1 MPEADGY
8 DEIRPWDRQAGET
21 SKAYAAFVTYRDQGE
36 DRSIQSVAEEL
47 DKSRALIS
55 RWSTQNDWVS
65 RAAAWDSMPG
75 QKVAEAYEQM
85 AARIA
90 EQHERVATKLMS
102 RLETHLDLLPEG
114 KVPSQTWSI
123 AHGAGRQGHQFA
135 TELSKPREEGKT
147 AITEAIENLISKLA
161 GEE

>member
-1 MPEADGY
+1 MDTN
-8 DEIRPWDRQAGET
+8 DVRPWDCQPGET
-21 SKAYAAFVTYRDQGE
+21 SRAYEAFVTYRDLGPSRNVQRTANELGKNYTTVHGW
-36 DRSIQSVAEEL
+36 SQKWSWAE
-47 DKSRALIS
+47 
-55 RWSTQNDWVS
+55 

-75 QKVAEAYEQM
+75 RKTEEAYEAM
-85 AARIA
+85 AKRVA

-135 TELSKPREEGKT
+135 TELSRPADTRKNE
-147 AITEAIENLISKLA
+147 ITEAIENLISKLA